1 MNSSK
6 LIMALLFYLSLT
18 GLTQSTLLTVGKE
31 GANYTIIQDA
41 IEAANP
47 GDVIEVRGGTYLEH
61 VIVDKV
67 LVLRGIGNPVI
78 DSNGNGSAVVP
89 TRNGIVLE
97 GFALINANRAGI
109 EINHN
114 DNITIRN
121 NIIRNNLDGISID
134 KSFNSS
140 IIGNT
145 ISNNTNI
152 GLDL

>member
-114 DNITIRN
+114 DNYHY
-121 NIIRNNLDGISID
+121 
-134 KSFNSS
+134 
-140 IIGNT
+140 
-145 ISNNTNI
+145 
-152 GLDL
+152 